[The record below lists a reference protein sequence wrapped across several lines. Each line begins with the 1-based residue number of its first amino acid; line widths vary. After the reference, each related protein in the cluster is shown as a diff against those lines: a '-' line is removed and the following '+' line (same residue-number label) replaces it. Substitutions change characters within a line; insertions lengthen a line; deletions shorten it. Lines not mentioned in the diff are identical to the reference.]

1 MRDPALIGCKNNK
14 MQSCFRCGMIAIVVL
29 NLEAAS
35 VPVPARKVS
44 SVVRA
49 DVRSGRLVRSV
60 VVSSSV
66 APPRTSA
73 SEQPTA
79 EVAGSVPEMIER
91 IARSHEVE
99 PELVHSM
106 IRVESNYKPTA
117 VSHKGAEGL
126 MQLIPATARRF
137 GVANS
142 FNPEQNIEGG
152 VKYLKHLLQ
161 LFNGDERLALA
172 AYNAG
177 EGAVARYG
185 GIPPY
190 PETRNYVYQ
199 VGKRLGENRNTQAR
213 APKPETVK
221 PAASE
226 SPRIER
232 YVDADGREY
241 YRAP

>member
-1 MRDPALIGCKNNK
+1 
-14 MQSCFRCGMIAIVVL
+14 MIAFVAL
-29 NLEAAS
+29 SLEAAS
-35 VPVPARKVS
+35 APAPARKVS

-49 DVRSGRLVRSV
+49 DARSGRLVRSV
-60 VVSSSV
+60 VVSPTVVSPTVVSPTVADARTV
-66 APPRTSA
+66 APGRPA
-73 SEQPTA
+73 PLQA
-79 EVAGSVPEMIER
+79 NGSVPEMIER
-91 IARSHEVE
+91 IARSHDVE

-106 IRVESNYKPTA
+106 IRVESNYNPNA
-117 VSHKGAEGL
+117 VSYKGAEGL
-126 MQLIPATARRF
+126 MQLVPGTARRF

-190 PETRNYVYQ
+190 QETRNYVYQ

-213 APKPETVK
+213 APKPATAK